1 MADARTLTDR
11 DRLDIMDVLARY
23 AQCLDQGDL
32 DGYVANFAPDGV
44 LFEQYHGRDQIRE
57 YVGGLMERWKTAPS
71 VRLHFIGYPLVAGD
85 GEQATAQ
92 TYLAWI
98 TTGDSASPV
107 VGAARLFD
115 TLVKL
120 DGRWFLKS
128 RVQARLANYV
138 PAAATPV

>member
-1 MADARTLTDR
+1 MAESDALTDR

-71 VRLHFIGYPLVAGD
+71 TRLHIIGYPLVTGS
-85 GEQATAQ
+85 GEHATAQ
-92 TYLAWI
+92 TYLIWI

-120 DGRWFLKS
+120 EGRWLLNS
-128 RVQARLANYV
+128 RVQIRLANFV
-138 PAAATPV
+138 PADGQ

>member
-1 MADARTLTDR
+1 MAEIDALTDR

-57 YVGGLMERWKTAPS
+57 YVGGLMERWKTALS
-71 VRLHFIGYPLVAGD
+71 TRLHIIGYPLVTGS

-92 TYLAWI
+92 TYLIWI

-120 DGRWFLKS
+120 DGRWLLNS
-128 RVQARLANYV
+128 RVQTRLANFV
-138 PAAATPV
+138 PADGK